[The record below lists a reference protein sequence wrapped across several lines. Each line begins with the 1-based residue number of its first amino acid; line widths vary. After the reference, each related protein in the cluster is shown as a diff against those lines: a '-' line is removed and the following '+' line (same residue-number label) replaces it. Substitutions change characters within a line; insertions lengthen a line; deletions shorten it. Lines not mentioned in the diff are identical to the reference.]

1 MQRSGVSMRKIKI
14 APSLLASKPEKY
26 VDDVKVL
33 EKAGVEW
40 FHIDMLDGTF
50 TGTFAFPSQ
59 DLARINA
66 ASDFPMDVHLMTKYP
81 VEKLKE
87 YMNAG
92 GDMFTAHVEAVNP
105 RHFIDVVKKN
115 GKLVGLAVNPD
126 TPLSAVVDYVAEID
140 RILIM
145 TVVPG
150 KTGQKFI
157 PGPLAKMKEARQLI
171 DRHGY
176 KCELAVDGGV
186 NLETAP
192 LVIESGVDVV
202 ISGAGILYQTDMI
215 KAVDNIRKLASKIIE
230 SKA

>member
-1 MQRSGVSMRKIKI
+1 MRKIRI

-26 VDDVKVL
+26 VDDVKTL
-33 EKAGVEW
+33 EMAGVEW

-50 TGTFAFPSQ
+50 TGTFAFPSE
-59 DLARINA
+59 DLARINV

-87 YMNAG
+87 YIDAG

-105 RHFIDVVKKN
+105 KRLIDAVRKNKKMI
-115 GKLVGLAVNPD
+115 GLAVNPD
-126 TPLSAVVDYVAEID
+126 TSLSAIIDYLGEID

-150 KTGQKFI
+150 KTGQNFI
-157 PGPLAKMKEARQLI
+157 HGPLAKMKEARQLI

-192 LVIESGVDVV
+192 LVIEAGVDVV
-202 ISGAGILYQTDMI
+202 ISGAGILYQPDMV
-215 KAVDNIRKLASKIIE
+215 KAVDDFRKIATKILE
-230 SKA
+230 SKT